1 MLKNLENEIM
11 VSQLAQYE
19 ESDKFNGENIT
30 KKKKRKRTYDETDFV
45 LISTI

>member
-19 ESDKFNGENIT
+19 ESDKFNEENIT
-30 KKKKRKRTYDETDFV
+30 KKKKQKRTYEETYFV
-45 LISTI
+45 LINTI

>member
-19 ESDKFNGENIT
+19 ESDKFNEENIT
-30 KKKKRKRTYDETDFV
+30 KKKKRKRTYEETYFV
-45 LISTI
+45 LINTI

>member
-1 MLKNLENEIM
+1 M

-19 ESDKFNGENIT
+19 ESDKSNGENIT
-30 KKKKRKRTYDETDFV
+30 KKKKRKRTYEETDFV